1 MVENMGVAV
10 ACSTLVEP
18 VQGVG
23 HRPVLL
29 VTEQIWCSMP
39 QGRSPCTRCYKPWDM
54 LRVVLS
60 PLGRLRVVLEEHK
73 MEGEEGKEQRCILG
87 EGVEEVVEEAEVE
100 VVEGEGQEGG
110 YE

>member
-1 MVENMGVAV
+1 MVENMAVVV
-10 ACSTLVEP
+10 ACSTLVEL

-23 HRPVLL
+23 YKPVLL

-39 QGRSPCTRCYKPWDM
+39 QGRSPYTRCYKPRDM
-54 LRVVLS
+54 LQGVLS

-73 MEGEEGKEQRCILG
+73 MEGEGGKEQKCILG

-100 VVEGEGQEGG
+100 MVEGEGQEEG